1 MSDPAG
7 YGNLIVY
14 SNGGY
19 RRYDEARVGLLTHGL
34 QYGTGCF
41 EGIRGYWNEDEQDV
55 LLFQLHAHYERLT
68 NSSRMLLMD
77 IGHSVDE
84 LVEISAELC
93 ARNEFRGHTYL
104 RAIVFKNMETIGV
117 KLRGIPETTA
127 IIAVPHKSYYDAANG
142 LRVGVSSWRRADDTM
157 APVRAKVT
165 GLYINAALAKSEAE
179 MNGFDEAI
187 MLSQDGHISECSAEN
202 LFLVRDNV
210 LYTPD
215 PSQNILEGI
224 TRKAIMTLAR
234 EELGLTVVERALDR
248 SEAYTAD
255 ELFFTGTAVGVDFA
269 NSVDHRP
276 IGDGSMGPITRK
288 LAALYNEAVLGRL
301 PKYRSWV
308 TPTYARPSRLAA
320 AAR

>member
-1 MSDPAG
+1 MSEPVDFR
-7 YGNLIVY
+7 NLIVY
-14 SNGGY
+14 SDGEF
-19 RRYDEARVGLLTHGL
+19 RRYDDARVGLLTHGL

-41 EGIRGYWNEDEQDV
+41 EGIRGYWNEAEQDV
-55 LLFQLHAHYERLT
+55 LLFQLRAHYERLT
-68 NSSRMLLMD
+68 RSCQTLLMD

-84 LVEISAELC
+84 LIEISAELC
-93 ARNEFRGHTYL
+93 ARNDLRGHTYL
-104 RAIVFKNMETIGV
+104 RAIVFKNLETIGV
-117 KLRGIPETTA
+117 RLRGIPETTA
-127 IIAVPHKSYYDAANG
+127 IIAVPHVNYYDASGG
-142 LRVGVSSWRRADDTM
+142 LRVGVSSWRRVDDTA

-165 GLYINAALAKSEAE
+165 GLYVNAALAKSEAE

-202 LFLVRDNV
+202 LFLVTGGT

-215 PSQNILEGI
+215 ASQNILEGV
-224 TRKAIMTLAR
+224 TRKCIMTLAR
-234 EELGLTVVERALDR
+234 EELGLTVVERSIDR
-248 SEAYTAD
+248 SELYGAD

-276 IGDGSMGPITRK
+276 IGNGTMGPITRQ
-288 LAALYNEAVLGRL
+288 LSAIYDDAVHGRL

-308 TPTYARPSRLAA
+308 TPTYARPSQLAA

>member
-127 IIAVPHKSYYDAANG
+127 IIAVPHKSYYDASGG
-142 LRVGVSSWRRADDTM
+142 LKVGVSSWRRADDTM

-187 MLSQDGHISECSAEN
+187 MLSHDGHISECSAEN
-202 LFLVRDNV
+202 LFLVRDSV

-248 SEAYTAD
+248 SEAYGAD

-320 AAR
+320 AR